1 MCKASAVPSLLQK
14 ACAFAKDGLA
24 PKSPYS
30 LHQCPFRATCL
41 HMLYALHF
49 QSQFCLQDAIG
60 NLVFLQSVN
69 VAYIRLHN
77 ALLKTS

>member
-14 ACAFAKDGLA
+14 ACALAKDGLA

-41 HMLYALHF
+41 HMLYALYF
-49 QSQFCLQDAIG
+49 QSKSCLQDATG
-60 NLVFLQSVN
+60 NLVLFRALM
-69 VAYIRLHN
+69 LHISGC
-77 ALLKTS
+77 TTPF